1 MIKTLEKYPVLSLT
15 IVTLLMLLIHLD
27 IPNITIM
34 EARNFIT
41 AREMIQ
47 DNNWILTTMNGEPR
61 YQKPPLPTWI
71 TAISGLIFGVNSL
84 FALRLPA
91 ALMVLFSG
99 IFLYYFSLKLKISKN
114 HSFRNSLILVTSFYV
129 IGILNEAPWDIFAHG
144 FMLAGLYYLFTFFQE
159 NKSTWKNVILSAVFF
174 GFSMLSKGP
183 VSLFALFLP
192 FLIAYGFV
200 FKFKNFKQKLL
211 PFLSF
216 ILLFIIIGSWWFI
229 YVRLVDSESFLAI
242 AERETGNWSS
252 YNVKPFYYYW
262 SFFIQSGLWAIPAF
276 IGLLYPYLI
285 KRVQH
290 KKAYKFTFLWTI
302 IAVILLSVIPEKKAR
317 YLMPVLIP
325 LALNTGFYIQYLIR
339 HFSKLKDKKETFPV
353 YFNFGLIATIGLAV
367 PLVLYLV
374 LKDDIELYLFN
385 YVSTSIVLVIIG
397 LFIFKKLIRK
407 KIKQV
412 FYLTI
417 LFMVS
422 LLVFGMPISKYF
434 NKNEDY
440 NAMKSLHKIENENN
454 ISTYT
459 IGAITPEM
467 LWDYNGKLKNIFK
480 NEMLILPEENEFGL
494 LFPLQNNSKI
504 LEELNKNHD
513 LKFVK
518 TYNLNVGSKQ
528 KDRLI
533 REFYLVSKK

>member
-1 MIKTLEKYPVLSLT
+1 MIKTIEKHPVLSLT

-61 YQKPPLPTWI
+61 YQKPPLPTWL

-99 IFLYYFSLKLKISKN
+99 VFIYYFSLKLNLSKN
-114 HSFRNSLILVTSFYV
+114 NSFRNSLIVVTSFYV

-144 FMLAGLYYLFTFFQE
+144 FMLAGLYYLFTFFEE
-159 NKSTWKNVILSAVFF
+159 NKTTWKNAFLAAIFF

-192 FLIAYGFV
+192 FLIAYGIV
-200 FKFKNFKQKLL
+200 FKFKNFKQKSV

-216 ILLFIIIGSWWFI
+216 ILLFIIIGAWWFI

-262 SFFIQSGLWAIPAF
+262 SFFTQSGLWTIPAF

-285 KRVQH
+285 KRVEH

-302 IAVILLSVIPEKKAR
+302 AAVILLSAIPEKKPR

-325 LALNTGFYIQYLIR
+325 LALNTGFYIQYLIKS
-339 HFSKLKDKKETFPV
+339 FSILKDKKETIPV
-353 YFNFGLIATIGLAV
+353 YFNFGLIATIGFAV
-367 PLVLYLV
+367 PLVLYVL
-374 LKDDIELYLFN
+374 LKDDIQLYLFN
-385 YVSTSIVLVIIG
+385 YLSTSIVLVING
-397 LFIFKKLIRK
+397 LFIFKKLIQK

-434 NKNEDY
+434 NKNKDY
-440 NAMKSLHKIENENN
+440 NSMKSLHKIEDENN

-459 IGAITPEM
+459 IGAVTPEM

-480 NEMLILPEENEFGL
+480 NEALIMPKEKEFGL
-494 LFPLQNNSKI
+494 LLTVENNSKI
-504 LEELNKNHD
+504 LKELNKNHH
-513 LKFVK
+513 LTFVK
-518 TYNLNVGSKQ
+518 TYDLNVGSKQ

-533 REFYLVSKK
+533 RQFYLVSKK